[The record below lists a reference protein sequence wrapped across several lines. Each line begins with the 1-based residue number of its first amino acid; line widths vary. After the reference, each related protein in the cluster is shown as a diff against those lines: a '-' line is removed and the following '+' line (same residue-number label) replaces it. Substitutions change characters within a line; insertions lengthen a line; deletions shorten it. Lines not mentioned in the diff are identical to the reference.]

1 MEKLGR
7 NEFIMNVLAIIA
19 EYNPMHNGHVFQINE
34 AKKKANADFVIT
46 CMGGNFTQ
54 RGNTS
59 IVSKFEKTKMALMNG
74 SDMVIEIPAIYSVS
88 SSENFA
94 YGAIKILNELN
105 FVTHISFG
113 IEESNIENLKK
124 IALVIAKEPKEYR
137 QILKD
142 NLALGLSY
150 PKARSKA
157 IVKYLQNDNYE
168 KILQGSNNILAIE
181 YLKQMQIQKS
191 KYIPIGITRNK
202 VNYNSNKIIENYA
215 SSSVIRN
222 LIYNNQWNTVKNV
235 MPKSAYEVLTKNVSN
250 GTYNIDLSN
259 YSKIIIYKLRT
270 MSTKEIADLPDV
282 NEGLENLIKDSA
294 NKTNSISELINLIKS
309 KRYTQ
314 TRIQRILLY
323 ALLGINKKDI
333 INGRKCLPYIRV
345 LGCTKRG
352 KELLNEMPSNKLI
365 TSLKKYEKNTL
376 DRISRRMLEID
387 KRATD
392 IYTIP
397 YNSNSVACLDYTTPF
412 IVID

>member
-1 MEKLGR
+1 
-7 NEFIMNVLAIIA
+7 MNVLAIIA

-137 QILKD
+137 QFLKD

-202 VNYNSNKIIENYA
+202 VNYNSNNIIENYA
-215 SSSVIRN
+215 SSSAIRN

-376 DRISRRMLEID
+376 DRNSRRMLEID

-397 YNSNSVACLDYTTPF
+397 YNSSSVACLDYTTPF